1 MTYKNIGLR
10 KTYSSD
16 DEDILNDFYIPILK
30 ESNEYC
36 RLAGF
41 FSSTSLAVAAK
52 GILGLIKNNGCMK
65 MIISPRLSER
75 DLEIIISSYQEP
87 EKFIIEKIVN
97 SIDNF
102 ENEFIK
108 SHLYA
113 LGWMV
118 ANKKLFIKVA
128 IPNKKKLEVDSYK
141 MILKNGIFHQK
152 VGILRNSLNETI
164 TFSGSINESATGW
177 LGNVEEFKVFRSWEP
192 VESEFASSDI
202 NKFEKFWENRSTNI
216 EIIEMPKVLE
226 EKFIKIAPDNIN
238 DFNFDKVYEKY
249 YPRIKSKKR
258 KKIIL
263 FPHQVEAI
271 NSWVKKGFNGI
282 FAMATGTGKT
292 FTALG
297 CVKHLY
303 SMDEKL
309 VTIISAPYKHLVQQ
323 WKKEI
328 NDFNLYFD
336 KLILAGSY
344 RWKNEMYDSLAE
356 LSFGHIS
363 RLIIITTHDS
373 FCSKDFIDIVNK
385 GKYNSKILLI
395 ADEVHGIGSKERRK
409 GLNENYQYRLGLSA
423 TPRRWFDE
431 EGTKSIYDF
440 FGDDV
445 FEFTL
450 RDAIT
455 NFNSITGKT
464 FLTPY
469 KYLPKFFNLDDGEL
483 DEYYEKTKSI
493 VKIYHRD
500 VKKRDEASLL
510 DMLLFGRANIIKNA
524 NMKFTILEDI
534 LKELLPDIKW
544 TIIYCTPQQ
553 IDNVMQILKKFKI
566 IAHRFTEKEG
576 TEPEKK
582 YKSLSEREYI
592 LEKFAEGR
600 YDVLVAM
607 KCLDEGVDVPPAR
620 KAILMASSGN
630 PREYIQRIGRIIRR
644 YKDKEYSILYDLIVY
659 PPKMGVPTEILEI
672 ENRIFEKEKK
682 RYLEIAKTSMNCAEA
697 LKLINDMEK

>member
-1 MTYKNIGLR
+1 M
-10 KTYSSD
+10 
-16 DEDILNDFYIPILK
+16 
-30 ESNEYC
+30 
-36 RLAGF
+36 
-41 FSSTSLAVAAK
+41 
-52 GILGLIKNNGCMK
+52 
-65 MIISPRLSER
+65 
-75 DLEIIISSYQEP
+75 
-87 EKFIIEKIVN
+87 
-97 SIDNF
+97 
-102 ENEFIK
+102 
-108 SHLYA
+108 
-113 LGWMV
+113 
-118 ANKKLFIKVA
+118 
-128 IPNKKKLEVDSYK
+128 
-141 MILKNGIFHQK
+141 
-152 VGILRNSLNETI
+152 
-164 TFSGSINESATGW
+164 
-177 LGNVEEFKVFRSWEP
+177 
-192 VESEFASSDI
+192 
-202 NKFEKFWENRSTNI
+202 
-216 EIIEMPKVLE
+216 
-226 EKFIKIAPDNIN
+226 
-238 DFNFDKVYEKY
+238 
-249 YPRIKSKKR
+249 
-258 KKIIL
+258 
-263 FPHQVEAI
+263 
-271 NSWVKKGFNGI
+271 
-282 FAMATGTGKT
+282 
-292 FTALG
+292 
-297 CVKHLY
+297 
-303 SMDEKL
+303 
-309 VTIISAPYKHLVQQ
+309 
-323 WKKEI
+323 
-328 NDFNLYFD
+328 
-336 KLILAGSY
+336 
-344 RWKNEMYDSLAE
+344 
-356 LSFGHIS
+356 
-363 RLIIITTHDS
+363 
-373 FCSKDFIDIVNK
+373 
-385 GKYNSKILLI
+385 
-395 ADEVHGIGSKERRK
+395 
-409 GLNENYQYRLGLSA
+409 NENYQYRLGLSA

-534 LKELLPDIKW
+534 LKELMPDIKW

-582 YKSLSEREYI
+582 YKGLSEREYI